1 MRYSY
6 SLCAL
11 CFVLSIL
18 TPDVARAQTLA
29 DCSKIDNATERSKCI
44 VDVRS
49 RGTSPTTSRPAAK
62 RDVAGGGT
70 TFGRTIRDGVDPK

>member
-29 DCSKIDNATERSKCI
+29 DCSKILKSDEFSFVFLRRLRFGDGRREL
-44 VDVRS
+44 VPV
-49 RGTSPTTSRPAAK
+49 
-62 RDVAGGGT
+62 VWT
-70 TFGRTIRDGVDPK
+70 TFPRR